1 MCILPDVVASHLQIY
16 QFFFTSTQEYM
27 FSETVIFWGV
37 FSTQKYSEILF
48 SYRRTESVD
57 VMDAVGSNIVVCTRS
72 GDVMRILPRMNE
84 V

>member
-1 MCILPDVVASHLQIY
+1 
-16 QFFFTSTQEYM
+16 M
-27 FSETVIFWGV
+27 FSETIIFLGV